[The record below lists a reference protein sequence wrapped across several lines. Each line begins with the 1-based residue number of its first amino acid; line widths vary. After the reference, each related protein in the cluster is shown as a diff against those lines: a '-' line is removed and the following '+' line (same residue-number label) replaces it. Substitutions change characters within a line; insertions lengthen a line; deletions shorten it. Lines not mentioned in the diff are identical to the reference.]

1 MQKLGKHEL
10 PQGSRATGAMKLG
23 TAAAGKAT
31 EYGVHLAYAGGDFEK
46 AYDNMGGITLNL
58 ANLGSIFDFAG
69 SMSARHN
76 GTGQSSMGKWAQAFG
91 GTGLLEMN
99 IGRNGISMQLGMG
112 GIDVGGALYDLGKRS
127 YDKSMLKAYEREHGK
142 DKGEAA
148 YSAYVYG
155 DWTQEHTAARLA
167 SGKDELYFSGGK
179 EYTAKTSSNGKGGRR
194 IEITDSKDRRLNA
207 IQLGHEAYRDGRVG
221 GNNSQETIAAVLG
234 HTGMAV
240 RMEADG
246 KRIAGSDLLRAE
258 MDAYKRGD
266 MDALLMNA
274 LTNYDSSADYWKLM
288 EDGSLAYD
296 GDGWLKDSNGNQI
309 YDEDGNPIGS
319 LGIETGLTEILKVD
333 EIEARRILHNSDFIA
348 EDNSATPWKNELN
361 KDRKI
366 TLNNSL
372 YAEKYSER
380 LFHHNTLNIYNQLVD
395 AGLMDYHS
403 IDYNVEQYSSND
415 WNGRQPDV
423 KYISYKEWKANNFI
437 SGVSKKMLSLQEPVD
452 ARISSPY
459 GKRIDPIKG
468 KDSFHTGIDW
478 AVAEGTGFYPF
489 VTGKV
494 SSIYTSDKLGNVL
507 TLEHEMTYTFKGR
520 EIKTSLFSVY
530 MHMQNN
536 STGGVRT
543 PYTIGDT
550 VHVNNIAGYS
560 GSTGTYVRGAHLHA
574 GMYFTSLKDNPYA
587 NWLYMH
593 DYITKPKEFVNYY
606 TNPYFFIEN

>member
-1 MQKLGKHEL
+1 MQKLGKHPLSTES
-10 PQGSRATGAMKLG
+10 GATG
-23 TAAAGKAT
+23 
-31 EYGVHLAYAGGDFEK
+31 
-46 AYDNMGGITLNL
+46 MG
-58 ANLGSIFDFAG
+58 
-69 SMSARHN
+69 R
-76 GTGQSSMGKWAQAFG
+76 WAQTFG
-91 GTGLLEMN
+91 GTGLLEMH
-99 IGRNGISMQLGMG
+99 IGRSGISMQLGMG

-221 GNNSQETIAAVLG
+221 GNNAQETIAAVLG
-234 HTGMAV
+234 HTGMGV

-246 KRIAGSDLLRAE
+246 KRVAGSDLLRAE

-274 LTNYDSSADYWKLM
+274 LTNYDSTDDYWKLM

-296 GDGWLKDSNGNQI
+296 GDDWLKDSNGNQI
-309 YDEDGNPIGS
+309 YDEDGNAIGANE
-319 LGIETGLTEILKVD
+319 IEGGLQEILKVD

-403 IDYNVEQYSSND
+403 IDYNVEQYSGND
-415 WNGRQPDV
+415 WNGRQPNV

-437 SGVSKKMLSLQEPVD
+437 SGNPADILRTKTSPVD
-452 ARISSPY
+452 SQNITSRF
-459 GKRIDPIKG
+459 GKRIHPITRKRG
-468 KDSFHTGIDW
+468 EYSGTDIG
-478 AVAEGTGFYPF
+478 VLEGTPF
-489 VTGKV
+489 KPLADGMIH
-494 SSIYTSDKLGNVL
+494 SINWTNYGGNTL
-507 TLEHEMTYTFKGR
+507 TMRHDRTYMFKGR
-520 EIKTSLFSVY
+520 LITTPIYSEYLHLRSNAAGNPDVRFR
-530 MHMQNN
+530 
-536 STGGVRT
+536 TGRYVT
-543 PYTIGDT
+543 DDT
-550 VHVNNIAGYS
+550 VVGY
-560 GSTGTYVRGAHLHA
+560 TGNTGESDGAHIHS
-574 GMYFTSLKDNPYA
+574 GVYVLKDNNPLYI
-587 NWLYMH
+587 WLRNNNY
-593 DYITKPKEFVNYY
+593 ELVNKTRGWFY
-606 TNPYFFIEN
+606 NPYELERRNPQWQEN